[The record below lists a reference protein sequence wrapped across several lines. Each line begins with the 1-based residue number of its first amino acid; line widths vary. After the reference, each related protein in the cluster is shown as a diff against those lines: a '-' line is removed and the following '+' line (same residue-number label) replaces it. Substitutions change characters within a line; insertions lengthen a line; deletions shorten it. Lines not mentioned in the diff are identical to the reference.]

1 MKRCVVDASV
11 LISKRLDAVLQCAKR
26 YVTSV
31 VLLEYMTWAR
41 RSAEEAAAEPRRR
54 DYIRLLQLLPSL
66 LRQLDIRV
74 VDGVAVEDVDIAVK
88 WVLERGV
95 DPGDAL
101 ISAVARRLDAVV
113 ITRDRDWER
122 LPEVKSVILP

>member
-1 MKRCVVDASV
+1 MERCIVDTSV
-11 LISKRLDAVLQCAKR
+11 LISKRLDATLQCAKR

-41 RSAEEAAAEPRRR
+41 RSAEVAAGPRRR
-54 DYIRLLQLLPSL
+54 GYIRLLQLLPSL

-74 VDGVAVEDVDIAVK
+74 VDGVTVEDVDIAVK

-95 DPGDAL
+95 NPGDAL

-113 ITRDRDWER
+113 ITRDRNWKR

>member
-1 MKRCVVDASV
+1 MERCVVDTSV
-11 LISKRLDAVLQCAKR
+11 LISKRLDAVLQCAER

-41 RSAEEAAAEPRRR
+41 RSAEEAAEPRRR
-54 DYIRLLQLLPSL
+54 GYFRLLQLLPSL

-95 DPGDAL
+95 NPGDVL

-113 ITRDRDWER
+113 ITKDRDWER

>member
-1 MKRCVVDASV
+1 MERCVVDTSV
-11 LISKRLDAVLQCAKR
+11 LISKRLDATLQCAER

-41 RSAEEAAAEPRRR
+41 RSAEEAAGPRRR
-54 DYIRLLQLLPSL
+54 GYLRLLQLLPSL

-95 DPGDAL
+95 SPGDAL

>member
-1 MKRCVVDASV
+1 
-11 LISKRLDAVLQCAKR
+11 
-26 YVTSV
+26 
-31 VLLEYMTWAR
+31 
-41 RSAEEAAAEPRRR
+41 
-54 DYIRLLQLLPSL
+54 LLQLLPSL

-95 DPGDAL
+95 SPGDAL

-113 ITRDRDWER
+113 ITKDRDWER

>member
-1 MKRCVVDASV
+1 MERCVVDTSV
-11 LISKRLDAVLQCAKR
+11 LISKRLDAVFQCAKR

-41 RSAEEAAAEPRRR
+41 RSAEVAAGPRRR
-54 DYIRLLQLLPSL
+54 GYIRLLQLLPSL

-74 VDGVAVEDVDIAVK
+74 VDGVTVEDVDFAVK

-122 LPEVKSVILP
+122 LSEVKSVILP

>member
-1 MKRCVVDASV
+1 MERCVVDTSV

-41 RSAEEAAAEPRRR
+41 RSAEAAEPRRR
-54 DYIRLLQLLPSL
+54 GYLRLLQLLPSI

-74 VDGVAVEDVDIAVK
+74 VDGVASEDVDFAVK

-95 DPGDAL
+95 SPGDAL

>member
-1 MKRCVVDASV
+1 MERCVVDTSV
-11 LISKRLDAVLQCAKR
+11 LISKRLDAVLQCAER

-41 RSAEEAAAEPRRR
+41 WLAEDAAEPRRR
-54 DYIRLLQLLPSL
+54 GHFRLLQLLPSI

-74 VDGVAVEDVDIAVK
+74 VDGVAVDDVDIAVK
-88 WVLERGV
+88 WVLEKGV
-95 DPGDAL
+95 NSGDAL

-113 ITRDRDWER
+113 NTMDRDWER
-122 LPEVKSVILP
+122 LLEVKSVILP

>member
-1 MKRCVVDASV
+1 M
-11 LISKRLDAVLQCAKR
+11 
-26 YVTSV
+26 
-31 VLLEYMTWAR
+31 
-41 RSAEEAAAEPRRR
+41 
-54 DYIRLLQLLPSL
+54 
-66 LRQLDIRV
+66 
-74 VDGVAVEDVDIAVK
+74 EDVDIAVK

-95 DPGDAL
+95 NPGDAL

>member
-1 MKRCVVDASV
+1 MERCVVDTSV

-41 RSAEEAAAEPRRR
+41 RSAEVAAGPRRR
-54 DYIRLLQLLPSL
+54 GYIRLLQLLPSL

-74 VDGVAVEDVDIAVK
+74 VDGVTVEDVDFAVK

>member
-1 MKRCVVDASV
+1 MEKCVVDTSV
-11 LISKRLDAVLQCAKR
+11 LISRRLDAELRCAKR

-31 VLLEYMTWAR
+31 VLLEYTTWAR
-41 RSAEEAAAEPRRR
+41 WLAEDAAEPRRR
-54 DYIRLLQLLPSL
+54 GYLRLLQLLPSI

-74 VDGVAVEDVDIAVK
+74 VDGVAVEDVGIAVK

-95 DPGDAL
+95 NSGDAF
-101 ISAVARRLDAVV
+101 ISAVARRLNAVV

-122 LPEVKSVILP
+122 FLRSRA

>member
-1 MKRCVVDASV
+1 VERCVVDTSV
-11 LISKRLDAVLQCAKR
+11 LISRRLDAALRCAKR

-41 RSAEEAAAEPRRR
+41 WLAEDAAEPRRR
-54 DYIRLLQLLPSL
+54 GYFRLLQLLPSL

-74 VDGVAVEDVDIAVK
+74 VDGVAVEDVGIAVK

-95 DPGDAL
+95 SPGDAF

-113 ITRDRDWER
+113 ITMDRDWER
-122 LPEVKSVILP
+122 LSEVKSVILP

>member
-1 MKRCVVDASV
+1 
-11 LISKRLDAVLQCAKR
+11 LISKRLDAVLQCAER

-41 RSAEEAAAEPRRR
+41 RSAEVAAEPRRR
-54 DYIRLLQLLPSL
+54 GYLRLLQLLPSL

-74 VDGVAVEDVDIAVK
+74 VDGVTVEDVDNAVK

-95 DPGDAL
+95 NPGDAL

-122 LPEVKSVILP
+122 LLEVKSVILP

>member
-1 MKRCVVDASV
+1 MDN
-11 LISKRLDAVLQCAKR
+11 
-26 YVTSV
+26 
-31 VLLEYMTWAR
+31 
-41 RSAEEAAAEPRRR
+41 
-54 DYIRLLQLLPSL
+54 
-66 LRQLDIRV
+66 
-74 VDGVAVEDVDIAVK
+74 AVK

-95 DPGDAL
+95 NPGDAL

>member
-1 MKRCVVDASV
+1 MERCVVDTSV
-11 LISKRLDAVLQCAKR
+11 LISKRHDAVLQCAKR

-41 RSAEEAAAEPRRR
+41 RSAEEAAGPRRR
-54 DYIRLLQLLPSL
+54 GYIRLLQLLPSL

-74 VDGVAVEDVDIAVK
+74 VDGVTVEDVGISVK

-101 ISAVARRLDAVV
+101 ILAVARRLDAVV
-113 ITRDRDWER
+113 ITRDRDWEG

>member
-1 MKRCVVDASV
+1 MERCVVDTSV
-11 LISKRLDAVLQCAKR
+11 LTSKRLDAALQCAER

-41 RSAEEAAAEPRRR
+41 RSAEEAAEPRRR
-54 DYIRLLQLLPSL
+54 GYIKLLQLLPSL

-74 VDGVAVEDVDIAVK
+74 VDGAAAEDVDDAVR
-88 WVLERGV
+88 WILERGV
-95 DPGDAL
+95 NPGDAL
-101 ISAVARRLDAVV
+101 ISAAARRLGAVV

-122 LPEVKSVILP
+122 LPEVESVILP

>member
-1 MKRCVVDASV
+1 
-11 LISKRLDAVLQCAKR
+11 
-26 YVTSV
+26 
-31 VLLEYMTWAR
+31 
-41 RSAEEAAAEPRRR
+41 
-54 DYIRLLQLLPSL
+54 
-66 LRQLDIRV
+66 

-88 WVLERGV
+88 WVLKRGV

-122 LPEVKSVILP
+122 LPGVKSVILP

>member
-1 MKRCVVDASV
+1 MERCVVDTSV

-41 RSAEEAAAEPRRR
+41 RSAEVVAGPRRR
-54 DYIRLLQLLPSL
+54 GYIRLLQLLPSL

-113 ITRDRDWER
+113 ITRDRDWDW

>member
-1 MKRCVVDASV
+1 MERCVVDTSV
-11 LISKRLDAVLQCAKR
+11 LISRRLDAALRCAKR

-41 RSAEEAAAEPRRR
+41 WLAEDAAEPRRR
-54 DYIRLLQLLPSL
+54 GHFRLLQLLPSI

-74 VDGVAVEDVDIAVK
+74 VDGVAVDDVDIAVK
-88 WVLERGV
+88 WVLEKGV
-95 DPGDAL
+95 NSGDAL

-113 ITRDRDWER
+113 ITMDRDWER
-122 LPEVKSVILP
+122 LLEVKSVILP

>member
-1 MKRCVVDASV
+1 
-11 LISKRLDAVLQCAKR
+11 
-26 YVTSV
+26 VTSV

-41 RSAEEAAAEPRRR
+41 RSAEEAAGPRRR
-54 DYIRLLQLLPSL
+54 GYIRLLQLLPSL

-74 VDGVAVEDVDIAVK
+74 VDGVTVGDVDFAVK

-101 ISAVARRLDAVV
+101 ISAAARRLDAVV

>member
-1 MKRCVVDASV
+1 MERCVVDTSV
-11 LISKRLDAVLQCAKR
+11 LISRRLDAALRCAKR

-41 RSAEEAAAEPRRR
+41 WLAEDAAEPRRR
-54 DYIRLLQLLPSL
+54 GYIRLLQLLPSL

-74 VDGVAVEDVDIAVK
+74 VDGVTVEDVDNAVK

-95 DPGDAL
+95 NPGDAL

>member
-1 MKRCVVDASV
+1 MERCVVDTSV

-41 RSAEEAAAEPRRR
+41 RSAEVAAGPRRR
-54 DYIRLLQLLPSL
+54 GYIRLLQLLPSL

>member
-1 MKRCVVDASV
+1 MERCVVDTSV

-41 RSAEEAAAEPRRR
+41 GSAEEAAEQRRR
-54 DYIRLLQLLPSL
+54 GYIRLLQLLPSL

-74 VDGVAVEDVDIAVK
+74 VDGVTVEDVDIAVK

-95 DPGDAL
+95 NPGDAL

-113 ITRDRDWER
+113 ITRDRNWER